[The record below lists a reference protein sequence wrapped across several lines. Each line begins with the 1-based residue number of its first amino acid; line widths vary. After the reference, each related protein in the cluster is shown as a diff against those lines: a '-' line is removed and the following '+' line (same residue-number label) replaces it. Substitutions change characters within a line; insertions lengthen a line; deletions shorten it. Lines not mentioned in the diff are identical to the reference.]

1 MTVLMPPLS
10 DSDACPTVTDPATG
24 VVVGDTTLGPVV
36 AAALAVAEGT
46 GTESVGIASSEPP
59 HALPRRRPTTRVPAA
74 MSAAKEAGIVRG
86 VGLGSCIALGGGL
99 YPTAFARAA
108 ANLARML
115 DRGLIDEVLRAA
127 RRHGG
132 SFAEVFVEER
142 SSTSI
147 RLDDGKVEELTTGLD
162 RGAGVRVAQGTSY
175 GYAYSNR
182 LDRESL
188 LLAAEA
194 ASAALRGDTPGGV
207 VDLTEARGAGT
218 NRVERPAGELPA
230 AEKVAWLRELDDT
243 ARAFS
248 PEVVQVTG
256 MYGDSL
262 QRRLIATS
270 DGVWV
275 QEDRPRIRLVAQVV
289 AKRGDNIQTGFHG
302 PAACSGVEFLASHGP
317 AATAEVAA
325 RRAVT
330 MLDSIPAPAGE
341 MTVVLGPGMGG
352 VLFHE
357 AVGHP
362 LEADAVD
369 KEASVYRGLVG
380 TKCASELI
388 DGVDDATVANGWGS
402 YDFDDEA
409 QPSQRTQLFVDGV
422 LQGFLYDRLRAEK
435 DGVASTG
442 NGRRESYAHPPV
454 PRMTNT
460 YILNGGSSPADVL
473 SSTAS
478 GVYVTS
484 LGGGQVNPASGDF
497 VFGVSEGF
505 LIENGEPTTPVRGAN
520 LIGRAIEVMSAV
532 DAVAD
537 DFDTWEGVCGKD
549 GQAAPVGSGSPTLR
563 ISKITVGGTGA

>member
-1 MTVLMPPLS
+1 M
-10 DSDACPTVTDPATG
+10 
-24 VVVGDTTLGPVV
+24 
-36 AAALAVAEGT
+36 
-46 GTESVGIASSEPP
+46 
-59 HALPRRRPTTRVPAA
+59 
-74 MSAAKEAGIVRG
+74 
-86 VGLGSCIALGGGL
+86 
-99 YPTAFARAA
+99 
-108 ANLARML
+108 
-115 DRGLIDEVLRAA
+115 
-127 RRHGG
+127 
-132 SFAEVFVEER
+132 
-142 SSTSI
+142 
-147 RLDDGKVEELTTGLD
+147 
-162 RGAGVRVAQGTSY
+162 AQGTSY

-194 ASAALRGDTPGGV
+194 ASAALRGDAPGGV

-256 MYGDSL
+256 IYGDSL

-302 PAACSGVEFLASHGP
+302 PAACSGVEFLDVTRARGHGRGRREAGGDDARLDP
-317 AATAEVAA
+317 GAGGGDDGGARARDG
-325 RRAVT
+325 RRA
-330 MLDSIPAPAGE
+330 LPR
-341 MTVVLGPGMGG
+341 GG
-352 VLFHE
+352 G
-357 AVGHP
+357 AP

-388 DGVDDATVANGWGS
+388 DGVDDATIANGWGS

-409 QPSQRTQLFVDGV
+409 QPSQRTLLFVDGV

-454 PRMTNT
+454 P
-460 YILNGGSSPADVL
+460 A
-473 SSTAS
+473 
-478 GVYVTS
+478 
-484 LGGGQVNPASGDF
+484 
-497 VFGVSEGF
+497 
-505 LIENGEPTTPVRGAN
+505 
-520 LIGRAIEVMSAV
+520 
-532 DAVAD
+532 
-537 DFDTWEGVCGKD
+537 
-549 GQAAPVGSGSPTLR
+549 
-563 ISKITVGGTGA
+563 